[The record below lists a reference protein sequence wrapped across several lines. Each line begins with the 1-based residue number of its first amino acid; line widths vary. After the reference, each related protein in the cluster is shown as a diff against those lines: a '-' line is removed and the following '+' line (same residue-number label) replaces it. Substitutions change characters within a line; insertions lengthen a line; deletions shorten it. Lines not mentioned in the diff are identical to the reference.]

1 MISSNDKFLRLISP
15 CKRTAV
21 TLTACTHDA
30 WRVPPAP
37 PSRDR
42 SATLATWASSTRLA
56 RPHTTSSPAQ
66 RGRRPSGRQACLERA
81 APHAGTLTKT
91 HTASVPANP
100 RGGAHQRQAVVPRAR
115 TRVCSLL
122 PHAVVEADQLAAA
135 AVRQQLRARAA
146 PVGAAPD
153 GPAAV
158 ASRTS
163 QPWAWQCPGRA
174 VAFPAGPGPDRL
186 LALLGMR
193 AVHAE
198 VQGARDRAGT
208 PGRARRQ
215 PPPTSIY
222 SCSPAPRQ

>member
-1 MISSNDKFLRLISP
+1 MHARRMARPACASLQGQIRNPSDLGEQHSLGQAPHHIVTSAA
-15 CKRTAV
+15 RTAPLRAASLPGARCA
-21 TLTACTHDA
+21 TCWHPHQDTHSQ
-30 WRVPPAP
+30 RPGKSPRGSTPAP
-37 PSRDR
+37 GGGTTR
-42 SATLATWASSTRLA
+42 AHAGVLAASTRRSRSRPA
-56 RPHTTSSPAQ
+56 RRSCGAPA
-66 RGRRPSGRQACLERA
+66 A
-81 APHAGTLTKT
+81 
-91 HTASVPANP
+91 
-100 RGGAHQRQAVVPRAR
+100 
-115 TRVCSLL
+115 
-122 PHAVVEADQLAAA
+122 
-135 AVRQQLRARAA
+135 ARAA
-146 PVGAAPD
+146 PASARPPD

-158 ASRTS
+158 ASRARL
-163 QPWAWQCPGRA
+163 PWAWQCPGRA